1 MAADDGVLRAQP
13 EVTAARVTAAAL
25 AAMLEDGGE
34 LALLDVREEGVF
46 AKGHLFLAASLP
58 LSRLELRLARLVPR
72 RSARIV
78 LCDADDG
85 LAERA
90 AAKLGGFGY
99 TDVAILDGGVESWRA
114 LGREL
119 FAGVY
124 VPSKAF
130 GEHVEHR
137 DHTPSISA
145 EELAALRARGE
156 KMVVLDSRPLAEFRR
171 MSLPGALDCPGAE
184 LVHRVFEVAPDRG
197 TLVVVNCAG
206 RTRSIIGAQSLR
218 NAGVPHRVVALRN
231 GTMGW
236 TLAGLELEHGRSE
249 AAPAPGAAAL
259 ERARSA
265 ARKVAARFGV
275 REATT
280 AEVRRWQADPDRTLY
295 VFDARTPEEYLA
307 GHLPEAASAPGGQL
321 VQSTDAY
328 AGTRNARIALVDSD
342 GVRATMTA
350 SWLLQMGWKDVFVW
364 RDAMAG
370 AALVDGPAPQQVLGL
385 GEPPA
390 ISPAALAVQLDAGRA
405 HLVDLASSLEY
416 RRGHIPGAHFAVRS
430 RFAQSLAPLAPGRA
444 LVLTSPDGVLARLAA
459 PEAAALRQGAVS
471 VLAGGTA
478 AWTAAGRKLEPGA
491 TRMLDG
497 TDDVYYLPYDH
508 TDRLEAAMRDY
519 LTWEVGLVG
528 QLERERV
535 RFPEL

>member
-1 MAADDGVLRAQP
+1 MTPAGTL
-13 EVTAARVTAAAL
+13 VTAAAL
-25 AAMLEDGGE
+25 AAMLEDGAE

-46 AKGHLFLAASLP
+46 SKGHLFHAASLP
-58 LSRLELRLARLVPR
+58 LSRLELKLARLVPR
-72 RSARIV
+72 RTTRIV
-78 LCDADDG
+78 LCDGADG
-85 LAERA
+85 LAQRA
-90 AAKLGGFGY
+90 AAKLCEFGY
-99 TDVAILDGGVESWRA
+99 GNVTVLDGGVEAWRA

-137 DHTPSISA
+137 DGTPSISA
-145 EELAALRARGE
+145 EELAAKRAAGE
-156 KMVVLDSRPLAEFRR
+156 KMVILDSRPLTEFQR

-184 LVHRVFEVAPDRG
+184 LVHRIFAVAPDPD

-236 TLAGLELEHGRSE
+236 TLAGLELEHGQS
-249 AAPAPGAAAL
+249 AMAPAPGAATL
-259 ERARSA
+259 EKARAA
-265 ARKVAARFGV
+265 AKRVAARFGV
-275 REATT
+275 RDATT
-280 AEVRRWQADPDRTLY
+280 VEVRRWRQDADRTLY
-295 VFDARTPEEYLA
+295 VFDVRTPEEYLA
-307 GHLPEAASAPGGQL
+307 GHLPETASAPGGQL
-321 VQSTDAY
+321 VQATDSY
-328 AGTRNARIALVDSD
+328 VGVRNARLVLVDSD

-350 SWLLQMGWKDVFVW
+350 SWLVQMGWRDVYVW

-370 AALVDGPAPQQVLGL
+370 AQLVEGAAPEQVLGL
-385 GEPPA
+385 GEAPA
-390 ISPAALAVQLDAGRA
+390 IPPHELKALLDAGRV

-416 RRGHIPGAHFAVRS
+416 RRGHVPGAAYAVRS
-430 RFAQSLAPLAPGRA
+430 RLVQSLPKLERGRS

-459 PEAAALRQGAVS
+459 PEAAASWAGPVS

-478 AWTAAGRKLEPGA
+478 AWRSADLAIETGA

-497 TDDVYYLPYDH
+497 TDDVYYLPYDQV
-508 TDRLEAAMRDY
+508 DRLPQAMQDY
-519 LTWEVGLVG
+519 LAWEIALVG
-528 QLERERV
+528 QLAREGV
-535 RFPEL
+535 RYPEFPGG

>member
-1 MAADDGVLRAQP
+1 
-13 EVTAARVTAAAL
+13 VTGRVSAAAL

-46 AKGHLFLAASLP
+46 AKGHLFLAASVP
-58 LSRLELRLARLVPR
+58 LSRLELKLARLVPR
-72 RSARIV
+72 RSTRIV

-85 LAERA
+85 LAARA
-90 AAKLGGFGY
+90 AATLAGFGY
-99 TDVAILDGGVESWRA
+99 TDVAVLEGGVAAWRA
-114 LGREL
+114 IGREL

-130 GEHVEHR
+130 GEHVEHH
-137 DHTPSISA
+137 DGTPSISA
-145 EELAALRARGE
+145 EELAAKRAAGE
-156 KMVVLDSRPLAEFRR
+156 KMVVLDSRPLTEFQR

-184 LVHRVFEVAPDRG
+184 LVHRIFEIAPDPD

-236 TLAGLELEHGRSE
+236 TLAGLALEHGKRE
-249 AAPAPGAAAL
+249 MAPPPRAAAL
-259 ERARSA
+259 EKARAA
-265 ARKVAARFGV
+265 AQAVAERFSVRTATDREV
-275 REATT
+275 RE
-280 AEVRRWQADPDRTLY
+280 WQGDDGRTLY
-295 VFDARTPEEYLA
+295 LFDVRTPEEYLA

-328 AGTRNARIALVDSD
+328 VGTRNARIVLVDSD

-350 SWLLQMGWKDVFVW
+350 SWLLQMGWRDVSVW

-370 AALVDGPAPQQVLGL
+370 AALVEGPAPAGVLGL
-385 GEPPA
+385 GDVQTTSPPE
-390 ISPAALAVQLDAGRA
+390 LKRLLGAGKA
-405 HLVDLASSLEY
+405 ELVDLASSLEY
-416 RRGHIPGAHFAVRS
+416 QRGHVPGAAYAIRS
-430 RFAQSLAPLAPGRA
+430 RLPRSLAKLDAGRP

-459 PEAAALRQGAVS
+459 PEAAALWNGPVS
-471 VLAGGTA
+471 VLDGGTA
-478 AWTAAGRKLEPGA
+478 AWSAAALPLEPGA
-491 TRMLDG
+491 TRMLDD

-508 TDRLEAAMRDY
+508 ADRVAQAMRDY
-519 LTWEVGLVG
+519 LTWEVALVE
-528 QLERERV
+528 QLAREGV
-535 RFPEL
+535 RYPAFPDGA